1 MIIIEYVVCLHSEY
15 MYYLSFYCSLM
26 LFIYMCGVYL
36 YQHNQVH
43 RVVHAWVAV
52 EGNDCTARIYL

>member
-36 YQHNQVH
+36 YQHIK
-43 RVVHAWVAV
+43 
-52 EGNDCTARIYL
+52 CTV